1 MASLETRAQAGEDG
15 YVAKEATMG
24 TGCGIGMAKM
34 LLLITVCFSE
44 GMRKMLIT
52 AFVTAANICWALAM
66 FFLLWALD
74 KYSTSQPPL
83 SAAQQVWP
91 QLWIF
96 IYADSWE
103 AQLYSLAKATQQGG
117 TAISKVQGSSQ
128 WRTLQQRKHAEGW
141 WPSVHFVLILTM
153 EDFLDLRKH
162 LFQ

>member
-117 TAISKVQGSSQ
+117 TAIRFREAVSGEHCNKENMRKDGDLQYILFSSCL
-128 WRTLQQRKHAEGW
+128 WRI
-141 WPSVHFVLILTM
+141 S
-153 EDFLDLRKH
+153 
-162 LFQ
+162 